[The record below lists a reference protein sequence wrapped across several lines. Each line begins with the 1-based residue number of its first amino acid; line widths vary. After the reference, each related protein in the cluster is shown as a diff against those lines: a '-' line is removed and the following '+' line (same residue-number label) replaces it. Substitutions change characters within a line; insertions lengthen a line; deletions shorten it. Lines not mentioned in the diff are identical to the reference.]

1 MNRILI
7 IFYFF
12 YHRSAH
18 LNPSPAISFVHCI
31 DDRSDLTSPNMP
43 KSRSMESLTNESSI
57 ALKYIPL
64 IEEIHVSSI
73 VSRRG
78 YLNFLE
84 DNGTSWMKKFIVCLI
99 FELRRKK
106 NKDFSRLYDVHLHS
120 YIIMKKILWNVH

>member
-1 MNRILI
+1 MNRSLI

-18 LNPSPAISFVHCI
+18 LDPSPAISFVHRI

-106 NKDFSRLYDVHLHS
+106 KQRLF
-120 YIIMKKILWNVH
+120 